1 MNDSLE
7 QLLKILKPVWL
18 RKWVVLLVAT
28 LVCAAGW
35 PYVYY
40 KPDQYEAMARV
51 FINSQSML
59 TPLLK
64 GLAVDSNAKERLA
77 DITRRTLLSRPNL
90 ETVVRQTDLDL
101 VIETPQEKEMLLTA
115 LNEQISVSGGDQQDI
130 YIIEYKNEDAKLAKD
145 VVETLLAIF
154 VENTLG
160 VARRDT
166 TVTERFLDEQI
177 EVYEKRLVAA
187 EERLKEFKRANMGL
201 MPTEAGGYFSK
212 LDAATERLAQARL
225 ELSEAEQRRNQIR
238 MQIMDELAAVA
249 EARPTSYDERLL
261 LMEERLDEL
270 LLLYTEHHPDV
281 IAVERAV
288 EELTR
293 LQQDERDLLSQ
304 EQVDEDTNTVN
315 IVRGSIYG
323 ELKVALGRVEAD
335 VSALRVRVDEYEKRV
350 IELRR
355 LVDTIPRVEAELA
368 KLDRDYHINKENY
381 ETLVNR
387 RESAKISREA
397 DQSVDDI
404 QFKIIDPP
412 VESLVPVG
420 PNRPAY
426 LTLVLVAG
434 LGLGGGVAW
443 FLSLLRPTFI
453 NSRDVR
459 EYTDLPVLGSVSM
472 VMTRGRVVRR
482 NMENGTF
489 VLFGL
494 TLAVVYV
501 ALILMQK
508 MNVGAF

>member
-18 RKWVVLLVAT
+18 RKWVVLLVAA
-28 LVCAAGW
+28 LVCATGW

-40 KPDQYEAMARV
+40 KPDQYKAMARV

-101 VIETPQEKEMLLTA
+101 LIETPQEKEMLLTA
-115 LNEQISVSGGDQQDI
+115 LNERISVSGGDQQDI

-187 EERLKEFKRANMGL
+187 EERLKEFKRANVGL
-201 MPTEAGGYFSK
+201 MPTEAGGYFAK

-238 MQIMDELAAVA
+238 IQIAAELAANA
-249 EARPTSYDERLL
+249 EALQTSYDERLL

-293 LQQDERDLLSQ
+293 LQQDEHERLSQ
-304 EQVDEDTNTVN
+304 EHVEDSNTIN

-323 ELKVALGRVEAD
+323 ELKVTLGRVQAD
-335 VSALRVRVDEYEKRV
+335 VSALRVRVEEYEKRV

-412 VESLVPVG
+412 VEPLVPIG
-420 PNRPAY
+420 PNRPVY
-426 LTLVLVAG
+426 LTLVLAAG
-434 LGLGGGVAW
+434 LGLGGGVGW
-443 FLSLLRPTFI
+443 FLSLFRPTFI
-453 NSRDVR
+453 NSRDLR

-472 VMTRGRVVRR
+472 VMNRGQLVRR
-482 NMENGTF
+482 NMENGFF

-494 TLAVVYV
+494 MLVVVYV

-508 MNVGAF
+508 MNVGIF